1 MKQLKYNMMKNK
13 AKHQLNLFGALLLLM
28 SPVFVSCSNE
38 EGSSVNNELLLNGE
52 KISITVGE
60 EAFESGPEI
69 RATIHQADTTIDMGN
84 DIVAEMS
91 IIPDHSSPTIQSAAT
106 RTAPLTDGHYTI
118 YVVDASG
125 NRLTG
130 TDKEIS
136 GTVTG
141 GKFVPDHNAKLNLAN
156 GTYTFVCHNDAVVE
170 QGGQLKVESN
180 SMQSSCPMIGTVTKT
195 IGGSSNDITFTLKHY
210 AARVKPLITT
220 FTSYANMDNNTTT
233 LSSASNGFADMT
245 LSLKGDTPQRAASGT
260 MVYSENNAKSFE
272 KVGNQEFSGIVT
284 PFQVEGGYTYIALAP
299 GESIPVHD
307 FQYNFNGKIYGKPIN
322 HTFLNRIKL
331 DPNYSYT
338 IKLTFKSKD
347 PLLLYQDGTVGYI
360 GDKTTARVP
369 VGVVTKEKTT
379 STEGTAMAL
388 KNAPD
393 DYQYVNG
400 VSGSYLLPYNDVDQ
414 DHDLTKDIDGY
425 NFTYSTSIYETGTHL
440 YGYCISRG
448 ITYPPS
454 EPMSEFK
461 LEGELLYPMQHTVA
475 QFSPGVP
482 THNIGKWFIATGI
495 QWRDAIVR
503 LAKMNKTDFDGI
515 NTNAYSTD
523 YLMSYMNDENFEP
536 YEPNTT
542 INWTMATMEN
552 VFTQSGGDFPT
563 GLYNVAGGFVLDGN
577 RVHYLFL
584 QSSRI
589 CTTWTQQAD
598 YFKAHIRPFV
608 HF

>member
-1 MKQLKYNMMKNK
+1 MMKNK
-13 AKHQLNLFGALLLLM
+13 AKHQLNLFGALLLLI

-69 RATIHQADTTIDMGN
+69 RATIHKADTTIDMGN

-106 RTAPLTDGHYTI
+106 RTSPLTDGHYTI
-118 YVVDASG
+118 FVVDASG

-180 SMQSSCPMIGTVTKT
+180 SMLSSCPMIGTVTKT

-245 LSLKGDTPQRAASGT
+245 LSLKGETPQRAASGT
-260 MVYSENNAKSFE
+260 MVYSANNAKSFE

-322 HTFLNRIKL
+322 HTFLNRLKL

-393 DYQYVNG
+393 DNQYVNG
-400 VSGSYLLPYNDVDQ
+400 VSGSYLLPYNDVDM

-440 YGYCISRG
+440 YGYCISHG

-461 LEGELLYPMQHTVA
+461 LEGEFLYPMQHTVA

-482 THNIGKWFIATGI
+482 THNIGKWFVATGI

-515 NTNAYSTD
+515 NTNSYATD
-523 YLMSYMNDENFEP
+523 YFMSYYTDPDFDP
-536 YEPNTT
+536 DLYDLNTT

-563 GLYNVAGGFVLDGN
+563 GLYNVAGGYTLDGN
-577 RVHYLFL
+577 RVHYLL
-584 QSSRI
+584 LKSSRI
-589 CTTWTQQAD
+589 CTTWTQQANF
-598 YFKAHIRPFV
+598 FKAHIRPFV

>member
-1 MKQLKYNMMKNK
+1 MKNK
-13 AKHQLNLFGALLLLM
+13 AKHQLNLFGALLLLI

-69 RATIHQADTTIDMGN
+69 RATIHKADTTIDMGN

-106 RTAPLTDGHYTI
+106 RTSPLTDGHYTI
-118 YVVDASG
+118 FVVDASG

-180 SMQSSCPMIGTVTKT
+180 SMLSSCPMIGTVTKT

-482 THNIGKWFIATGI
+482 THNIGKWFIA
-495 QWRDAIVR
+495 
-503 LAKMNKTDFDGI
+503 
-515 NTNAYSTD
+515 
-523 YLMSYMNDENFEP
+523 
-536 YEPNTT
+536 
-542 INWTMATMEN
+542 
-552 VFTQSGGDFPT
+552 
-563 GLYNVAGGFVLDGN
+563 YNGVMQLCVWQ
-577 RVHYLFL
+577 R
-584 QSSRI
+584 
-589 CTTWTQQAD
+589 
-598 YFKAHIRPFV
+598 
-608 HF
+608 

>member
-1 MKQLKYNMMKNK
+1 MKNK

-69 RATIHQADTTIDMGN
+69 RATIHQVDTTIDMGN

-91 IIPDHSSPTIQSAAT
+91 IILDHSSPTIQSAAT
-106 RTAPLTDGHYTI
+106 RTSPLTDGHYTI
-118 YVVDASG
+118 FVVDASG

-245 LSLKGDTPQRAASGT
+245 LSLKGETPQRAASGT

-322 HTFLNRIKL
+322 HTFLNRLKL

-393 DYQYVNG
+393 DYQYVNS
-400 VSGSYLLPYNDVDQ
+400 VSGSYLLPYYDDDR

-440 YGYCISRG
+440 SGYCISRG

-482 THNIGKWFIATGI
+482 THNIGKWFVATGI

-515 NTNAYSTD
+515 DTNASSTD
-523 YLMSYMNDENFEP
+523 YFQFYYSDPDFEP
-536 YEPNTT
+536 FEPNTT

-563 GLYNVAGGFVLDGN
+563 GLYNVAGGHTLDGN
-577 RVHYLFL
+577 RVHYLLL

-598 YFKAHIRPFV
+598 FFKAHIRPFV

>member
-1 MKQLKYNMMKNK
+1 MMKNK
-13 AKHQLNLFGALLLLM
+13 AKHQLNLFGALLLLI

-91 IIPDHSSPTIQSAAT
+91 IIPDHSSPTILSAAT
-106 RTAPLTDGHYTI
+106 RTSPLTDGHYTI
-118 YVVDASG
+118 FVVDASG

-180 SMQSSCPMIGTVTKT
+180 SMQSACPMIGTVTKT

-245 LSLKGDTPQRAASGT
+245 LSLKGDTPQRASSGT
-260 MVYSENNAKSFE
+260 MVYSENNAKLFE

-307 FQYNFNGKIYGKPIN
+307 FQYNFNGKIYGKPVN

-338 IKLTFKSKD
+338 IKLAFKSKD

-400 VSGSYLLPYNDVDQ
+400 VSASYLLPYNDVDR

-440 YGYCISRG
+440 YGYYTSKG
-448 ITYPPS
+448 KPFPPS

-482 THNIGKWFIATGI
+482 THNIGKWFVATGI
-495 QWRDAIVR
+495 QWRDAFVR

-515 NTNAYSTD
+515 DTNAFSTD

>member
-1 MKQLKYNMMKNK
+1 MMKNK

-69 RATIHQADTTIDMGN
+69 RATIHQVDTTIDMGN

-91 IIPDHSSPTIQSAAT
+91 IILDHSSPTIQSAAT
-106 RTAPLTDGHYTI
+106 RTSPLTDGHYTI
-118 YVVDASG
+118 FVVDASG

-245 LSLKGDTPQRAASGT
+245 LSLKGETPQRAASGT

-322 HTFLNRIKL
+322 HTFLNRLKL

-393 DYQYVNG
+393 DYQYVNS
-400 VSGSYLLPYNDVDQ
+400 VSGSYLLPYYDDDR

-440 YGYCISRG
+440 SGYCISRG

-482 THNIGKWFIATGI
+482 THNIGKWFVATGI

-515 NTNAYSTD
+515 DTNASSTD
-523 YLMSYMNDENFEP
+523 YFQFYYSDPDFEP
-536 YEPNTT
+536 FEPNTT

-563 GLYNVAGGFVLDGN
+563 GLYNVAGGHTLDGN
-577 RVHYLFL
+577 RVHYLLL

-598 YFKAHIRPFV
+598 FFKAHIRPFV